1 MEAMK
6 QELKDHDR
14 RITALEAHRESDLKV
29 TNENNK
35 NLATI
40 IKDDDAKDGK
50 VFIYFNEISK
60 KD

>member
-14 RITALEAHRESDLKV
+14 RITALETHRESDLKV
-29 TNENNK
+29 INENNK